1 MVGARQ
7 SLTPP
12 PATRAPLLVKRGKE
26 NEGRD
31 RRMIPPSH
39 VNLKFAA

>member
-1 MVGARQ
+1 MVGTGQ

-12 PATRAPLLVKRGKE
+12 PATRAPLLVKRGEE

-31 RRMIPPSH
+31 RHMISPSH